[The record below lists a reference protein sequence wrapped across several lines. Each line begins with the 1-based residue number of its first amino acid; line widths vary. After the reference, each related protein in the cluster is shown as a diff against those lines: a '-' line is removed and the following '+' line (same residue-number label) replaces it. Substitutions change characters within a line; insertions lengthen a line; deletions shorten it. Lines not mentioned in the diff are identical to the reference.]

1 MGLFPTV
8 IVVATLGELLV
19 VVPTEEDV
27 LVKFDDVVEELLP
40 QDAKTKDGRMRT
52 QIVTGHP
59 KQATQGRVKTGH

>member
-1 MGLFPTV
+1 VGLFPTV

-52 QIVTGHP
+52 QMANRYNLPFILSPFV
-59 KQATQGRVKTGH
+59 R

>member
-27 LVKFDDVVEELLP
+27 LVKFDDVVEELLQ
-40 QDAKTKDGRMRT
+40 QDAKTKDCRMRT
-52 QIVTGHP
+52 QMANRYNLPFILSPFV
-59 KQATQGRVKTGH
+59 R

>member
-52 QIVTGHP
+52 QMANRYNLPFILSPFV
-59 KQATQGRVKTGH
+59 R